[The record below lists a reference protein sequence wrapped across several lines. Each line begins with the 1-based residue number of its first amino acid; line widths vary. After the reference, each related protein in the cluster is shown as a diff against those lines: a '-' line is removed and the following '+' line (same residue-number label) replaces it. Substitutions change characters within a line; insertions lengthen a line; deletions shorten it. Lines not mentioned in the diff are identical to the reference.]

1 MGLKK
6 PQKSLNTWTRQEWR
20 TKSGK
25 PSVQGPDATGEVYL
39 PEKAIAALESSR
51 EGRKTLAKADAK
63 KADDTAKGEQ
73 VSRTGIHKGKKRS
86 GTA

>member
-1 MGLKK
+1 MAKK
-6 PQKSLNTWTRQEWR
+6 ETQKSLSRWTEQKWR

-51 EGRKTLAKADAK
+51 EGKKTLAKANTK

-73 VSRTGIHKGKKRS
+73 VSRTGIHKGKNRS